1 MEKVYTCHDAVWIL
15 KNLTILKNIK
25 EYKIDVIVFRKEDTS
40 SNIFFIKLI
49 ENNLFFETYFE
60 INTAKNTLREIS
72 EEQLVREK
80 EKEKL
85 MEYKTTIN
93 KNRIKEFVE

>member
-1 MEKVYTCHDAVWIL
+1 
-15 KNLTILKNIK
+15 
-25 EYKIDVIVFRKEDTS
+25 
-40 SNIFFIKLI
+40 
-49 ENNLFFETYFE
+49 LFFETYFE